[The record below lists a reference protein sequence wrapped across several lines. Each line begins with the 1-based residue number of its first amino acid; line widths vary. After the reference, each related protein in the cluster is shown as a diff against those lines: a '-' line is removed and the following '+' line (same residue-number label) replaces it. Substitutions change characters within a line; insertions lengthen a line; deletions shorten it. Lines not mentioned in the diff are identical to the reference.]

1 VVGFGLRTNPTLI
14 FGRALLGLVWR
25 EDAVFEE
32 AAPKIDAAKDAKVD
46 KGGAEA
52 SPTQD

>member
-1 VVGFGLRTNPTLI
+1 MKKLL
-14 FGRALLGLVWR
+14 ALLLLTSVVF
-25 EDAVFEE
+25 AVTGCASGPAEE

>member
-1 VVGFGLRTNPTLI
+1 MKKLL
-14 FGRALLGLVWR
+14 ALLLITSV
-25 EDAVFEE
+25 VFAMTGCASGPTEE
-32 AAPKIDAAKDAKVD
+32 AAPKIDAAKDAKVG